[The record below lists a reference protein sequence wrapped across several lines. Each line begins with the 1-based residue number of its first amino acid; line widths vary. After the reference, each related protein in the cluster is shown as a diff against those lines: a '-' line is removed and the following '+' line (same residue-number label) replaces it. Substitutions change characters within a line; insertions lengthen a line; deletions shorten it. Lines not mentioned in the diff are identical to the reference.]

1 MLNWNLQVGGM
12 WWPWLYGSLFYIY

>member
-1 MLNWNLQVGGM
+1 MLNWNPQVGGM